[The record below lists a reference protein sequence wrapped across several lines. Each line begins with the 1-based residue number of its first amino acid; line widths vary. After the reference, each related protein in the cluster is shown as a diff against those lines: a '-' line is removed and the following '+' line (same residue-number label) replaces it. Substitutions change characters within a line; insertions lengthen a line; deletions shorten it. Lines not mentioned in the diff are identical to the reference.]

1 MAHVRKQI
9 RDRVATLVAG
19 LPTTGANV
27 YKMRRYALDDAK
39 LPAICVY
46 TMDES
51 SSLITIGSR
60 TLNRT
65 INVAVQAFAV
75 GPSSTI
81 SDTIDAI
88 CVEVEEAIAADF
100 QLNGL
105 AKSCVLTESQID
117 ISVEGEK
124 SVGNVS
130 LIYSVDYVTS
140 ITDVETAR

>member
-9 RDRVATLVAG
+9 RDRVAALVTG

-75 GPSSTI
+75 GSSTTI

>member
-9 RDRVATLVAG
+9 RDRVATLVTG

-75 GPSSTI
+75 GSSTAI
-81 SDTIDAI
+81 SDTIDSI

>member
-9 RDRVATLVAG
+9 RDRIATLVTG

-65 INVAVQAFAV
+65 INVAVQAFAK
-75 GPSSTI
+75 GASTTI
-81 SDTIDAI
+81 SDTIDTI

-117 ISVEGEK
+117 INVEGER
-124 SVGNVS
+124 SVANVS
-130 LIYSVDYVTS
+130 LIYSVEYVTT
-140 ITDVETAR
+140 IGDVETAR

>member
-9 RDRVATLVAG
+9 RDRVATLVTG

-75 GPSSTI
+75 GSSTAI

-140 ITDVETAR
+140 IGDVETAR

>member
-9 RDRVATLVAG
+9 RDRIATLVTG
-19 LPTTGANV
+19 LPTTGASV

-51 SSLITIGSR
+51 SSLITIGTR

-65 INVAVQAFAV
+65 INVAVQAFAK
-75 GPSSTI
+75 GASTTI

-130 LIYSVDYVTS
+130 LIYSVDYVTT
-140 ITDVETAR
+140 IGDVETAR

>member
-9 RDRVATLVAG
+9 RDRIATLVTG

-60 TLNRT
+60 TLKRT

-75 GPSSTI
+75 GSSTTI

-88 CVEVEEAIAADF
+88 CVKVEEAIAADF

-105 AKSCVLTESQID
+105 ARSCVLTESQID

-130 LIYSVDYVTS
+130 LIYSVEYVTT
-140 ITDVETAR
+140 IGDVETAR

>member
-9 RDRVATLVAG
+9 RDRIATLVTG

-60 TLNRT
+60 TLKRT

-75 GPSSTI
+75 GSSTTI

-88 CVEVEEAIAADF
+88 CVQVEEAIAADF

-105 AKSCVLTESQID
+105 ARSCVLTESQID

-130 LIYSVDYVTS
+130 LIYSVEYVTT
-140 ITDVETAR
+140 IGDVETAR

>member
-9 RDRVATLVAG
+9 RDRIATLVTG

-65 INVAVQAFAV
+65 INVAVQAFAK
-75 GPSSTI
+75 GASATI
-81 SDTIDAI
+81 SDTIDTI

-117 ISVEGEK
+117 INVEGER
-124 SVGNVS
+124 SVANVS
-130 LIYSVDYVTS
+130 LIYSVEYVTT
-140 ITDVETAR
+140 IGDVETAR

>member
-9 RDRVATLVAG
+9 RDRVATLVTG

-75 GPSSTI
+75 GSSTAI

-130 LIYSVDYVTS
+130 LIYSVDYVTT
-140 ITDVETAR
+140 IGDVETAR

>member
-9 RDRVATLVAG
+9 RDRIATLVTG

-75 GPSSTI
+75 GSSTTI

-88 CVEVEEAIAADF
+88 CVQVEEAIAADF

-105 AKSCVLTESQID
+105 ARSCVLTESQID

-130 LIYSVDYVTS
+130 LIYSVEYVTT
-140 ITDVETAR
+140 IGDVETAR

>member
-9 RDRVATLVAG
+9 RDRVATLVTG

-27 YKMRRYALDDAK
+27 YKMRRYALDDTK

-60 TLNRT
+60 TLLRT
-65 INVAVQAFAV
+65 INVAVQAFAK
-75 GPSSTI
+75 GASTTI
-81 SDTIDAI
+81 SDTIDTI

-117 ISVEGEK
+117 INVEGER
-124 SVGNVS
+124 SVANVS
-130 LIYSVDYVTS
+130 LIYSVEYVTS